1 MSKTRVSCFIRGSK
15 HLETIKAR
23 GRRPSVVICFSV
35 FGTPD
40 ETLPLVFDI
49 LPLNLKNEQSRIIGG
64 NFWRHFRSQSW
75 KDFDLS
81 EAFFRRTKP
90 IKWQHLQARLASKSR
105 ATTANSECRSLL
117 PIFLVSCTV
126 AFFDLLRSSAAKLAH
141 LSLHYLIQFYLTLC
155 LAQ

>member
-1 MSKTRVSCFIRGSK
+1 MSKTSGSVSSGVPNI
-15 HLETIKAR
+15 
-23 GRRPSVVICFSV
+23 SV

-64 NFWRHFRSQSW
+64 NFWRHFRSQRW
-75 KDFDLS
+75 KDFDLFDV
-81 EAFFRRTKP
+81 FFRRTKL
-90 IKWQHLQARLASKSR
+90 IKWQHLQAGLASKSG

-117 PIFLVSCTV
+117 PTFLVSCTV
-126 AFFDLLRSSAAKLAH
+126 AFFDLLRSHAAKLAH
-141 LSLHYLIQFYLTLC
+141 LSAHYLILFYLNLC